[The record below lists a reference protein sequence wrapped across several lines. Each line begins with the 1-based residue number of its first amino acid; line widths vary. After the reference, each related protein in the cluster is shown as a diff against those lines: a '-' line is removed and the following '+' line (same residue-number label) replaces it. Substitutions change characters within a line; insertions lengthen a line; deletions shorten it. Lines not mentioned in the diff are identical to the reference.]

1 MKHALL
7 FPAYL
12 VAVAG
17 FLLASP
23 AKASLADLLA
33 EAEIA
38 QELQRENLR
47 DAGPAATAMEAR
59 VEEAEQPDDVSGV
72 FKKLPEADQPQEK
85 AEAQE
90 VTSEREEAE
99 EAEEA
104 EEEEEEAE
112 EEAEEEEEHR
122 SKQEASRGF
131 EEAPEHQVEDV
142 KMIEAE
148 EGGFGG
154 VEHSEE
160 ASGQKKKRRTSD

>member
-17 FLLASP
+17 YLLASP

-47 DAGPAATAMEAR
+47 DAGPAATATEAR
-59 VEEAEQPDDVSGV
+59 VQEAEQPDEVSGV

-90 VTSEREEAE
+90 VTSEREEA
-99 EAEEA
+99 
-104 EEEEEEAE
+104 EEAE

>member
-17 FLLASP
+17 YLLASP

-38 QELQRENLR
+38 QELQRKNLR
-47 DAGPAATAMEAR
+47 DAGPATTATEAR
-59 VEEAEQPDDVSGV
+59 VQEAEQPDDVSGV

-99 EAEEA
+99 EAEEEA
-104 EEEEEEAE
+104 EEEEEE
-112 EEAEEEEEHR
+112 EEAEEEEHR
-122 SKQEASRGF
+122 SKQEASRGS
-131 EEAPEHQVEDV
+131 EEDPEHQVEDV

-154 VEHSEE
+154 AEHSEE

>member
-12 VAVAG
+12 VVVAG
-17 FLLASP
+17 YLLASP

-47 DAGPAATAMEAR
+47 DAGPAATDTEAR
-59 VEEAEQPDDVSGV
+59 VQEAEQPDDVSGV

-90 VTSEREEAE
+90 

-104 EEEEEEAE
+104 EEEEE
-112 EEAEEEEEHR
+112 HR
-122 SKQEASRGF
+122 YKQEASRGS

-148 EGGFGG
+148 EGGFGA

-160 ASGQKKKRRTSD
+160 ASGQKKKKRTSD

>member
-17 FLLASP
+17 YLLASP

-47 DAGPAATAMEAR
+47 DAGPAATATEAR
-59 VEEAEQPDDVSGV
+59 VQEAEQPDDVSGV

-99 EAEEA
+99 EEE
-104 EEEEEEAE
+104 
-112 EEAEEEEEHR
+112 EEEEEHR
-122 SKQEASRGF
+122 SKQEASRGS

>member
-17 FLLASP
+17 YLLASP

-47 DAGPAATAMEAR
+47 DAGPAATATEAR
-59 VEEAEQPDDVSGV
+59 VREAEQPDDVSGV

-99 EAEEA
+99 EAEE
-104 EEEEEEAE
+104 EE
-112 EEAEEEEEHR
+112 EEEEEHR
-122 SKQEASRGF
+122 SKQEASRGS

-160 ASGQKKKRRTSD
+160 ASGQKKKKRTSD

>member
-17 FLLASP
+17 YLLAAP

-47 DAGPAATAMEAR
+47 DASPAATATEAR
-59 VEEAEQPDDVSGV
+59 VQEAEQPDDVSGV

-99 EAEEA
+99 EAEE
-104 EEEEEEAE
+104 EAE
-112 EEAEEEEEHR
+112 EEEEEEEHR

>member
-17 FLLASP
+17 YLLASP

-33 EAEIA
+33 EAETA
-38 QELQRENLR
+38 QELQRKNLR
-47 DAGPAATAMEAR
+47 DAGPAATATEAR
-59 VEEAEQPDDVSGV
+59 VQEAEQPDDVSGV

-99 EAEEA
+99 EAEE
-104 EEEEEEAE
+104 EAE
-112 EEAEEEEEHR
+112 EEEEEHR
-122 SKQEASRGF
+122 SKQEASRGS

>member
-17 FLLASP
+17 YLLASP

-47 DAGPAATAMEAR
+47 DAGPAATATEAR
-59 VEEAEQPDDVSGV
+59 VQEAEQPDEVSGV

-99 EAEEA
+99 EAEE
-104 EEEEEEAE
+104 EA